1 MNDIFNEM
9 EQLKQSI
16 MSYLSLKNID
26 FETAKKEFNDV
37 SKFST
42 IDDYS
47 RMSEIFKEMEQHSN
61 MHRNARNFLIR
72 LNSITDGINLQSKEE
87 KIVACV
93 SAYLVLKSSNEY
105 RIVVEEINKRFNEN
119 KTKGL

>member
-1 MNDIFNEM
+1 MNDIFSEI
-9 EQLKQSI
+9 EQFKQSI
-16 MSYLSLKNID
+16 ISYLSLKNMD
-26 FETAKKEFNDV
+26 FETAKKELGDV

-47 RMSEIFKEMEQHSN
+47 RMNEIFREMEQHSN

-72 LNSITDGINLQSKEE
+72 LNSITDGITLQSKEE
-87 KIVACV
+87 KIVPCV

-105 RIVVEEINKRFNEN
+105 RIVVEEMNKRFSASNSKN
-119 KTKGL
+119 L

>member
-1 MNDIFNEM
+1 MNDIFSEI
-9 EQLKQSI
+9 EQFKQSI
-16 MSYLSLKNID
+16 ISYLSLKNLD
-26 FETAKKEFNDV
+26 FETAKKELGDV

-47 RMSEIFKEMEQHSN
+47 RMSEIFREMEQHSN
-61 MHRNARNFLIR
+61 MHRNAKNFLIR
-72 LNSITDGINLQSKEE
+72 LNSITDGITLQSKEE

-105 RIVVEEINKRFNEN
+105 RIVLEEMNKRFSASNS
-119 KTKGL
+119 KTL